1 MRVSDQQMTLG
12 ELISTLKRKRPETP
26 VYLDFVHFVPD
37 CQVHSY
43 RGYYEDLAIGY
54 KSGGECNVGDL
65 LAALE
70 KANGATFY
78 GYKGGE
84 YVMGDDT
91 VVWVANDSEA
101 GGTVIMDVV
110 DDKWRIVLKTEMI
123 D

>member
-37 CQVHSY
+37 ATVHSY

-54 KSGGECNVGDL
+54 KKGGDCSVSDL

-70 KANGATFY
+70 KANGATFH
-78 GYKGGE
+78 GWKGGE
-84 YVMGDDT
+84 YDMDDDT
-91 VVWVANDSEA
+91 PVWVANDSES
-101 GGTVIMDVV
+101 GGTAIMDVV
-110 DDKWRIVLKTEMI
+110 DDKWRIILKTEMI